1 MQGVGVDFELG
12 LQTVPAVPKPQP
24 GEVCARFLKKIGG
37 KPSEAEVVD
46 VEKFERRRPVVSC
59 VEIFKRFIRERVL
72 LNIFIIFSLNYKL
85 NKIFSIAFKSK

>member
-12 LQTVPAVPKPQP
+12 LQTVPAVPQPQP

-46 VEKFERRRPVVSC
+46 VEELERGWPVVSS
-59 VEIFKRFIRERVL
+59 VEIFKRFIRESFL
-72 LNIFIIFSLNYKL
+72 LNNFIFTIKL
-85 NKIFSIAFKSK
+85 